1 MSHYKTKVLI
11 ILGPTASGKTAL
23 AVKLAEMVEGEII
36 SADSRQVFRG
46 MDIGSGKDLVE
57 YGNTPYHLIDIR
69 PAGGEY
75 SVSDFQH
82 DAHLALSDIRSRKR
96 VPIICGGTGHYIK
109 SLLDDYTFEHNRSD
123 LTITHSLER
132 LTREALYGEIQSL
145 GLWEDHHWESDSRRR
160 MARAIEKHTHSQ
172 PATPPSPKF
181 NELYHPLTFYVETER
196 DILISRIESRLGDR
210 LQSGLIAEVE
220 VLIEEGI
227 SHQRLERYGLEY
239 KWVSLYLRGEL
250 DYHEMFQKLAVEIRR
265 YAKRQMTFIRYLQ
278 KTGHPIEPITDPTSF
293 FNRVLNLLS
302 DSS

>member
-1 MSHYKTKVLI
+1 MNHYKAKVLI

-23 AVKLAEMVEGEII
+23 AVKLAELVRGEII

-46 MDIGSGKDLVE
+46 MDIGSGKDLAE
-57 YGNTPYHLIDIR
+57 YGSTPYHLIDIR

-82 DAHLALSDIRSRKR
+82 DAHLALSDIRSRNR
-96 VPIICGGTGHYIK
+96 VPIICGGTGHYVK
-109 SLLDDYTFEHNRSD
+109 SLLDDYNFDHIRSD
-123 LTITHSLER
+123 PSITHYLEQ
-132 LTREALYGEIQSL
+132 LPREILFKKIQSL

-172 PATPPSPKF
+172 SSTPPAPNFS
-181 NELYHPLTFYVETER
+181 EQYHPLTFYVEIER
-196 DILISRIESRLGDR
+196 DILISRIESRLADR

-220 VLIEEGI
+220 VLIKEGV
-227 SHQRLERYGLEY
+227 SHHRLERYGLEY

-250 DYHEMFQKLAVEIRR
+250 DYQEMFQKLAVEIRR